1 MSYKRKYKRNKKSVL
16 ELKKR
21 RRSELRQRQRQRRK
35 ESGQKKNLKDRKN

>member
-21 RRSELRQRQRQRRK
+21 RRSELRQRQRRK
-35 ESGQKKNLKDRKN
+35 EPGLKKNLKDRKN